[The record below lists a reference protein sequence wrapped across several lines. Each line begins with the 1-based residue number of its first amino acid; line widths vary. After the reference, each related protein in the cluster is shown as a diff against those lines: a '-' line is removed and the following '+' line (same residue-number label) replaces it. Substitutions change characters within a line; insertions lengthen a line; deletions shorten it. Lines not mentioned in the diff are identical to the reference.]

1 MYTIEEMCEMNENQI
16 FERKSIRIEPKLL
29 ADTIAAFANA
39 DESIIGID
47 NKTGEIEGINN
58 YP

>member
-1 MYTIEEMCEMNENQI
+1 MNENQI